1 MISVL
6 AYIPAEPFCF
16 LSLYSH
22 RCGEAINMVI
32 LLLLNSEFGLF
43 LAPLNLTFNFIL
55 KSFSH
60 RSGVGDR
67 NGTFS
72 SAEWIGY

>member
-6 AYIPAEPFCF
+6 AYIPAELFCF

-22 RCGEAINMVI
+22 RCGEAINTVI
-32 LLLLNSEFGLF
+32 SLLLNSEFGLF

-60 RSGVGDR
+60 RNGVGDR

>member
-22 RCGEAINMVI
+22 RCEAINMVI
-32 LLLLNSEFGLF
+32 SLLLNSEFGLF
-43 LAPLNLTFNFIL
+43 LAPLNLTFNFVL

-60 RSGVGDR
+60 RNGVGDR

>member
-6 AYIPAEPFCF
+6 AHIPAEPFCC
-16 LSLYSH
+16 LRLYNH

-32 LLLLNSEFGLF
+32 SLLLNSEFGFF

-60 RSGVGDR
+60 RNGVGDR